1 LVLQIT
7 PQERAM
13 LQLLANG
20 HEGLEIA
27 GRLGVSE
34 RELEAGLTNLLATMG
49 ARSRSEAVALA
60 SRRGLLTGTV
70 TA

>member
-1 LVLQIT
+1 
-7 PQERAM
+7 M

-34 RELEAGLTNLLATMG
+34 RELEAGLTNLLATWAPEAG
-49 ARSRSEAVALA
+49 ARRWHSPHAV
-60 SRRGLLTGTV
+60 V
-70 TA
+70 C